1 MKGGV
6 DRRSFLGGAC
16 ALMATSAL
24 PSFGDDPSVFPNRG
38 VFERLSTK
46 IVRVAIGLPEP
57 FSVMHISDSH
67 LTAAYD
73 DEPEETR
80 RIAKARTTMFG
91 GRQEEALR
99 DAIDWAKKNA
109 DYVLHTGDLV
119 DFQSRANF
127 DVARKYCGDMA
138 LACVGNHEYQWP
150 NTYLKAGMSQ
160 EEFRAASRA
169 PIAEAYGYDLTFRAK
184 VERGVNF
191 VMIDDAFGTV
201 TESQVALF
209 AEEAKKGL
217 PIVLCMHVPFFTEDM
232 WLTSSRFW
240 RGPGKKFRDGAV
252 PPPRADWKRQLED
265 KTTAD
270 FLAYL
275 RSEKLLKAVL
285 CGHEHLSLQD
295 RFSPTAM
302 EYCVAG
308 GFMFHAQEIL
318 FT

>member
-57 FSVMHISDSH
+57 FSVMHFSDSH

-80 RIAKARTTMFG
+80 RIAKARTTTFG

-150 NTYLKAGMSQ
+150 NTYLKSGMSQ

-201 TESQVALF
+201 TEAQVARF

-217 PIVLCMHVPFFTEDM
+217 PIVLCMHVPFFTPFI
-232 WLTSSRFW
+232 LTAKAKFAKNAKGFDGRTPEPR
-240 RGPGKKFRDGAV
+240 RGDHL
-252 PPPRADWKRQLED
+252 RQLND
-265 KTTAD
+265 PVTRGFIAH
-270 FLAYL
+270 
-275 RSEKLLKAVL
+275 LKAQPIL
-285 CGHEHLSLQD
+285 KAILTGHLHIGVEE

-302 EYCVAG
+302 QYVVAG
-308 GFMFHAQEIL
+308 NYMFHAAEIL
-318 FT
+318 IT